1 MPFATVEE
9 AIEELRA
16 GKMVIIVDDENRE
29 NEGDLVIAGE
39 LATPEGINFMAREGC
54 GLICVAMTGKRL
66 DELELP
72 LMVNSDENSS
82 RFGTGFTVSVEAKEG
97 VTTGISAFD
106 RAHTVR
112 VLSDPNTTSA
122 DLARPGHIF
131 PLRAK
136 DGGVLERRG
145 QTEASVD
152 LAKLAGL
159 APVAVICEIMHE
171 DGTMKRLPQLESY
184 AERHQLKIVTVEA
197 IALYRESADFK
208 ISRGASAKLPTEFGE
223 FEITVYHDELSGKDH
238 VALVAGNISK
248 NPLVRLHSECLTGD
262 AFTSLRCDCG
272 PQLHEAQKIVMAE
285 SGVIL
290 YLRQEGRGIGLA
302 NKIKAYQLQDTM
314 GYDTVE
320 ANHALGFE
328 ADLRHYGIAAQI
340 LQDLGVSEVRL
351 LTNNPAKIRGLEKH
365 RIRVIERVPL
375 IIPPNRVNLGYF
387 NAKRD
392 KMDHF
397 FEKSE

>member
-9 AIEELRA
+9 AIVELRA

-39 LATPEGINFMAREGC
+39 LVTPEAINFMAREGC
-54 GLICVAMTGKRL
+54 GLICVAMTGQRL

-72 LMVNSDENSS
+72 LMVSENSS
-82 RFGTGFTVSVEAKEG
+82 RFGTGFTISVEAKEG

-112 VLSDPNTTSA
+112 VLANPNTTSA

-159 APVAVICEIMHE
+159 SPVAVICEVLHE
-171 DGTMKRLPQLESY
+171 DGTMKRLAQLEPY
-184 AERHQLKIVTVEA
+184 AEKHQMKIVTVEA
-197 IALYRESADFK
+197 IAQYRASAEYQ
-208 ISRGASAKLPTEFGE
+208 IERGATAKLPTEFGE
-223 FEITVYHDELSGKDH
+223 FEITVYHDQFSGKDH
-238 VALVAGNISK
+238 VALVAGDIHK

-262 AFTSLRCDCG
+262 AFGSLRCDCG
-272 PQLHEAQKIVMAE
+272 DQLHEAQRLVMAE

-314 GYDTVE
+314 GYDTVD
-320 ANHALGFE
+320 ANLALGFE
-328 ADLRHYGIAAQI
+328 ADLRHYGIAAHI
-340 LQDLGVSEVRL
+340 LQDLGVDDVRL
-351 LTNNPAKIRGLEKH
+351 LTNNPTKIEGLKKYGV
-365 RIRVIERVPL
+365 RVVERVPL
-375 IIPPNRVNLGYF
+375 VIASNRINRRYL
-387 NAKRD
+387 NTKRD
-392 KMDHF
+392 KMDHL
-397 FEKSE
+397 FEKGE